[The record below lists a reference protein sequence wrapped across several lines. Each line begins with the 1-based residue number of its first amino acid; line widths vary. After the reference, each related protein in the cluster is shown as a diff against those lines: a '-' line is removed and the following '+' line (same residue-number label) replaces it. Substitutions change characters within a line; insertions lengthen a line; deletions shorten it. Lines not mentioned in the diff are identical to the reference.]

1 MVWQNRIG
9 SANDADALDAQ
20 QTIVATAVARADG
33 NLSAAARMLGT
44 TRQTLRYRVKKYG
57 IRAGDE

>member
-1 MVWQNRIG
+1 MSLEDMDRHV
-9 SANDADALDAQ
+9 
-20 QTIVATAVARADG
+20 VATAVMRAQG

-57 IRAGDE
+57 IQTKDAPGDDEER